1 MKPVKLHNIIEGLK
15 SELESWNPVNIE
27 LSTALSQYL
36 VWWWII
42 TYSSHTY
49 PILTY
54 GLIFLTEKLFFLPFP
69 VGLKLLNSQYLQNLN
84 QFLTFFNRRPFGVF
98 NMPAYYPLNTLR
110 ELVLVHSE
118 QFIPNIFDYTE
129 GSISFFLF

>member
-54 GLIFLTEKLFFLPFP
+54 GLIFLTEKLFFFTFSRGIKVAQLAI
-69 VGLKLLNSQYLQNLN
+69 
-84 QFLTFFNRRPFGVF
+84 LTEFKPISYFFQP
-98 NMPAYYPLNTLR
+98 
-110 ELVLVHSE
+110 
-118 QFIPNIFDYTE
+118 
-129 GSISFFLF
+129 